1 MKGKY
6 PKTVHTPPVV
16 IDVRGAPPKA
26 SGYQRLSEK
35 EQEVVNQY
43 VENLVAA
50 DVVESC
56 SGQWSSPILLVPKK
70 DGSLRAVADL
80 RKVNKCVVAD
90 SYAMPDTQEL
100 LDQLGPSILA
110 LRR

>member
-1 MKGKY
+1 M
-6 PKTVHTPPVV
+6 
-16 IDVRGAPPKA
+16 
-26 SGYQRLSEK
+26 
-35 EQEVVNQY
+35 NQY

-50 DVVESC
+50 DVAEADVVEPC

-100 LDQLGPSILA
+100 LDLQLIFLWHEVGRWYVRCVRFTSKH
-110 LRR
+110 RDYF